1 MLHSG
6 TDFGLFFAVASS
18 ACGLCWNY
26 CGILSHSPADI
37 NWNYCGL
44 LLFIHYYF
52 RFGSLLN
59 PPPPADVPKFL
70 RIYCGLS
77 WLQNQSFSFFS
88 SFRRRLRISRFFHGI
103 PQNPLMVLRDSG
115 SYSSFSYS
123 VLHSAA
129 ACGYPKVSTDF
140 LRVQMADIADF
151 RNNTAES
158 PPPLPPAYITSIP
171 VDYRW
176 ISYFMVV
183 KPLRRR
189 LRILRKPCE
198 LLSILWQRSCFIFLQ
213 TDSAAACVHCG
224 VPASVLDFLS
234 WAPVNQLRLLLRI
247 LRKPC

>member
-1 MLHSG
+1 MKK
-6 TDFGLFFAVASS
+6 
-18 ACGLCWNY
+18 
-26 CGILSHSPADI
+26 
-37 NWNYCGL
+37 
-44 LLFIHYYF
+44 LLFSPYQTFLWEKWRQISMIRSVSRTQKLFPSASQSTIPPNNFKFKKRISIPQTLHYY
-52 RFGSLLN
+52 
-59 PPPPADVPKFL
+59 
-70 RIYCGLS
+70 
-77 WLQNQSFSFFS
+77 
-88 SFRRRLRISRFFHGI
+88 
-103 PQNPLMVLRDSG
+103 
-115 SYSSFSYS
+115 
-123 VLHSAA
+123 
-129 ACGYPKVSTDF
+129 
-140 LRVQMADIADF
+140 
-151 RNNTAES
+151 S

-234 WAPVNQLRLLLRI
+234 WAPVNQLRPLLRI